1 MSATIYDV
9 AKRAGV
15 SRSTVSLA
23 LNAPAR
29 VKPETLAKVLAAID
43 DLKFVPKSEAVSR
56 ARRGVGRIGV
66 IAPFTTY
73 PSFARRLNGVLRAT
87 RAHSCEVVVYDEESA
102 ATATL
107 ATLPLTQ
114 RLDGLIVMSIPFG
127 DDIAERLAE
136 QNVSAVLVELERPG
150 FSSVTIDDVAGGRM
164 AAKLLL
170 QRGHERF
177 AFIGERHDSTDGYIL
192 QSDARLNGFRDEL
205 ALAGVELPDSHVRRV
220 RHTVASAAAATQELL
235 ALDQPPTAIFAHDDM
250 LAAAALRAAR
260 ARGLAVPADLAIVG
274 FDDSDIAELLGLTS
288 IRQPLEESGHVA
300 SETLLGELA
309 NPNRS
314 LQHITLKLTLVERET
329 A

>member
-9 AKRAGV
+9 AERAGV

-29 VKPETLAKVLAAID
+29 VKPETLARVLAAID

-73 PSFARRLNGVLRAT
+73 PSFARRLNGVLQAT
-87 RAHSCEVVVYDEESA
+87 RGHSCEVVVYDEESA
-102 ATATL
+102 ARATL

-170 QRGHERF
+170 QRGHKRF
-177 AFIGERHDSTDGYIL
+177 AFLGERHDSNDSYVL
-192 QSDARLNGFRDEL
+192 QSDARLNGFREEL
-205 ALAGVELPDSHVRRV
+205 AAAGIELPETHVHLV
-220 RHTVASAAAATQELL
+220 HHTVSSAAAATEELL
-235 ALDQPPTAIFAHDDM
+235 ALDRPPTAIFAHDDM
-250 LAAAALRAAR
+250 LASAALRTAR
-260 ARGLAVPADLAIVG
+260 AHGLKVPEDLAIVG

-300 SETLLGELA
+300 TETLLGELA